1 MYVSLV
7 LLAWRFVYR
16 SLLVL
21 MTIHSLYIHQIP
33 LREEC
38 DGQMREL
45 ARIRITLTE
54 ERYVIMKEWKFEELV
69 DTGVLDSRSHS
80 SDCNVVAWRFRG
92 TVRER

>member
-1 MYVSLV
+1 
-7 LLAWRFVYR
+7 
-16 SLLVL
+16 
-21 MTIHSLYIHQIP
+21 
-33 LREEC
+33 
-38 DGQMREL
+38 MREL